1 MELKVIRRR
10 LLPDRTIGDLYIDGN
25 LFCQTMEDQVR
36 PAGEK
41 VPGKTAIP
49 AGRYEVRLTYS
60 ARFRKVLPQLMRVP
74 LFEGVRIHP
83 GNGPADTEGCLLLGK
98 EQGDIVA
105 HSRDTFNDFI
115 DLLELVKTEPVYIT
129 IKNKSA

>member
-1 MELKVIRRR
+1 MELIVNRRR
-10 LLPDRTIGDLYIDGN
+10 LLPDRTIGDLYIDGK
-25 LFCQTMEDQVR
+25 LYCQTMEDQVR

-41 VPGKTAIP
+41 VPGQTAIP

-60 ARFRKVLPQLMRVP
+60 NRFRKVLPQIMRVP

-83 GNGPADTEGCLLLGK
+83 GNGPADTEGCLLLGR

-105 HSRDTFNDFI
+105 QSRDTFNDFM
-115 DLLELVKTEPVYIT
+115 DLLESIKTEPVYIT
-129 IKNKSA
+129 IK

>member
-10 LLPDRTIGDLYIDGN
+10 FLPDRTIGDLYIDGN
-25 LFCQTMEDQVR
+25 LFCQVMEDQVR

-41 VPGKTAIP
+41 VPGQTAIP

-60 ARFRKVLPQLMRVP
+60 TRFRKVLPQLMRVP
-74 LFEGVRIHP
+74 MFEGIRIHP

-105 HSRDTFNDFI
+105 HSRDTFNDFM
-115 DLLELVKTEPVYIT
+115 DLLESVKTEPVYIT
-129 IKNKSA
+129 IKNNAT